1 MDLETFGGG
10 KLTRLIRS
18 GIQEILD
25 NISNDETPA
34 TAKRTLT
41 LKITFRPEKDR
52 KKLKVQIESKINK
65 APVRTVQTNMFV
77 GQDTAG
83 NPVFYPAQ
91 EQIPGQLSVENVEG
105 G

>member
-1 MDLETFGGG
+1 MDLETFAAG
-10 KLTRLIRS
+10 KLLKLIRS
-18 GIQEILD
+18 GIREILE

-41 LKITFRPEKDR
+41 IKITFKPEKDR
-52 KKLKVQIESKINK
+52 KNLKVQIESKINK

-83 NPVFYPAQ
+83 NPVFYPTH

>member
-1 MDLETFGGG
+1 M
-10 KLTRLIRS
+10 KLF
-18 GIQEILD
+18 
-25 NISNDETPA
+25 A
-34 TAKRTLT
+34 
-41 LKITFRPEKDR
+41 RPEKDR
-52 KKLKVQIESKINK
+52 KNLKVQIESKINK

-77 GQDTAG
+77 GQDTTG